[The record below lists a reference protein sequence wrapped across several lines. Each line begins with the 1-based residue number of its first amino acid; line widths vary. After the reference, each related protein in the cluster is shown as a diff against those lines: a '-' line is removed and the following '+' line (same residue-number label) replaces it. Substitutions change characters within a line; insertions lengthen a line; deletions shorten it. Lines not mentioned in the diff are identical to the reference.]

1 MNELKHGHPFADLL
15 PGEVPLLPCGE
26 VTANLEGLGPT
37 AVVFCDLSKLP
48 LQRICDIA
56 ERFAHRHVEP
66 ARHRLGLGR
75 HRGQRYERLR
85 EFDGRYGCRAHRL
98 GRGGFNPGQHN
109 TGQHD
114 TGRYHAGH
122 CNLCRRS

>member
-56 ERFAHRHVEP
+56 ERFARISGRDGAEVVADIVKIGLPIRSTAFREP
-66 ARHRLGLGR
+66 PVIMVDHRLV
-75 HRGQRYERLR
+75 
-85 EFDGRYGCRAHRL
+85 
-98 GRGGFNPGQHN
+98 
-109 TGQHD
+109 
-114 TGRYHAGH
+114 
-122 CNLCRRS
+122 S